1 MRCTAVFLM
10 LTFGALL
17 APLADAEEINFSSC
31 GGMICV
37 PVTLADGKE
46 HQMLFDTGNV
56 TSWMSIEV
64 AKGLQQP
71 LEPYK
76 RGDQVIDGVFLIGA
90 QRVSVAGR
98 ALEPRMIAVKAE
110 DLPAGV
116 DGALAY
122 SAFKDLVVEIDYPHH
137 RLRIGAGA
145 PHADAG
151 AQAAIKLITFGTKG
165 PPIVTIEGLGVD
177 GHTFT
182 AQYDT
187 GFTGT
192 LVVYD
197 DAIERLGLRAASA
210 HGSPEEFPYT
220 DGGVTMNA
228 TKVGQIT
235 FASEVI
241 MRRPATVYFP
251 GPGKNLVHQP
261 DGLFEATVGNALFAH
276 SVVTLDFKSMT
287 VYVRSGAGLS

>member
-1 MRCTAVFLM
+1 MRFTAIFLT
-10 LTFGALL
+10 LALG
-17 APLADAEEINFSSC
+17 APLAGAGEITFSSC

-37 PVTLADGKE
+37 PVRLADGKE

-56 TSWMSIEV
+56 TSWMSIAV
-64 AKGLQQP
+64 AQGLKQP

-76 RGDQVIDGVFLIGA
+76 RGDQAIPDVFLIGVQHVA
-90 QRVSVAGR
+90 VAGR
-98 ALEPRMIAVKAE
+98 DLSPRMIAVKAE

-137 RLRIGAGA
+137 RLRIGAEA
-145 PHADAG
+145 PHSE
-151 AQAAIKLITFGTKG
+151 AAHAALKLITFGTKG
-165 PPIVTIEGLGVD
+165 PPIVTIEGLGID

-197 DAIERLGLRAASA
+197 DAIERLGLRAASM
-210 HGSPEEFPYT
+210 HGTAEEFPYT
-220 DGGVTMNA
+220 DGGVSMKA
-228 TKVGQIT
+228 TKVGQVT
-235 FASEVI
+235 FASSVI
-241 MRRPATVYFP
+241 MPRPATVYFP
-251 GPGKNLVHQP
+251 TTGQNPVHQP
-261 DGLFEATVGNALFAH
+261 DGLFEATVGNAFFAH

-287 VYVRSGAGLS
+287 VYVRSGAGLG

>member
-122 SAFKDLVVEIDYPHH
+122 SAFKDLVV
-137 RLRIGAGA
+137 A
-145 PHADAG
+145 
-151 AQAAIKLITFGTKG
+151 
-165 PPIVTIEGLGVD
+165 
-177 GHTFT
+177 FT